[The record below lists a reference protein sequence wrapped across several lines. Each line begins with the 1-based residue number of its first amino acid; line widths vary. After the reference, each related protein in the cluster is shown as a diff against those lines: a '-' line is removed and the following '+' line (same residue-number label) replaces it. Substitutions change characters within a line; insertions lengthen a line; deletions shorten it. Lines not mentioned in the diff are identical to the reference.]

1 MPESTQQKLSRIRP
15 PRVQITYDVEV
26 GDAIQMKELPF
37 VGGILADLSGKP
49 EKPLPKI
56 KDRKFVEI
64 DRDNFNEIMGAIAPR
79 LAFQVENRLADDG
92 SKLNIELKFR
102 SMDDFNPVSVLRQV
116 TPLRRLYE
124 ARQKLTDLLSKL
136 DGNDE
141 LEGLLQ
147 DVVANTAHL
156 EELKTQTGKEAGKAA
171 PPKAEE
177 TVSAAVQEAT
187 PADAGEEPAQAQA
200 PADAPADA
208 PTDAEPAPTEEQS

>member
-1 MPESTQQKLSRIRP
+1 MGESTQQKLSRIRP

-49 EKPLPKI
+49 EIPLPKI

-92 SKLNIELKFR
+92 SKLNIELKFAN
-102 SMDDFNPVSVLRQV
+102 MDDFNPVSVLKQV
-116 TPLRRLYE
+116 EPLRKLYDARL
-124 ARQKLTDLLSKL
+124 KLSDLLTKL

-141 LEGLLQ
+141 LEGLLK
-147 DVVANTAHL
+147 DVVVNTENL
-156 EELKTQTGKEAGKAA
+156 NELKSLTKKPAA
-171 PPKAEE
+171 
-177 TVSAAVQEAT
+177 QE
-187 PADAGEEPAQAQA
+187 
-200 PADAPADA
+200 
-208 PTDAEPAPTEEQS
+208 